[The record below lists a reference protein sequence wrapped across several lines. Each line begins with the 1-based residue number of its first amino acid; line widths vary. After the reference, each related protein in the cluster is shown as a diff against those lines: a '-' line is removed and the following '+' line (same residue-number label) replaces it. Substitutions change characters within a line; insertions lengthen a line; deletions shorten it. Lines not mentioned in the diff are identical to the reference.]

1 MRLALVTDLHANR
14 ESVEAVM
21 AHAKEQ
27 GAERFAFLGD
37 FVGYGADPGF
47 VVDLVREHVARGAI
61 AVMGNHDA
69 AVVQGPLP
77 TMIPEARQVV
87 AWTRERLDA
96 EQIGFLAALLTTS
109 AFVPQAWMTVRT
121 RDTRSIS
128 LAMYVVFNIGIAM
141 WLAYGVLIDSR
152 PMIWANVITLLL
164 SMTIL
169 AVKWQN
175 RHRDRMPPGA

>member
-61 AVMGNHDA
+61 AVMVRGA
-69 AVVQGPLP
+69 AIGGPASTGAGAP
-77 TMIPEARQVV
+77 STASTANSVSSD
-87 AWTRERLDA
+87 RL
-96 EQIGFLAALLTTS
+96 IVGS
-109 AFVPQAWMTVRT
+109 
-121 RDTRSIS
+121 S
-128 LAMYVVFNIGIAM
+128 LAVATR
-141 WLAYGVLIDSR
+141 GVRQAAPST
-152 PMIWANVITLLL
+152 MVTY
-164 SMTIL
+164 S
-169 AVKWQN
+169 
-175 RHRDRMPPGA
+175 